1 MATIKIQQTKSRIGA
16 PKDQKRTLDALGLT
30 KLNHIVEKERGCG
43 KINAPHTVLTIRVLS
58 EKCKNRAKNLAEK
71 FAQSGKRQ

>member
-30 KLNHIVEKERGCG
+30 KMNHIVEKEDTPVLRGM
-43 KINAPHTVLTIRVLS
+43 IRKVHHFGTGG
-58 EKCKNRAKNLAEK
+58 E
-71 FAQSGKRQ
+71 

>member
-30 KLNHIVEKERGCG
+30 KLNHIVEKEDTPNVRGMIR
-43 KINAPHTVLTIRVLS
+43 KVYHLVTVV
-58 EKCKNRAKNLAEK
+58 E
-71 FAQSGKRQ
+71 

>member
-30 KLNHIVEKERGCG
+30 KMNHIVEKEYTPVLRGMIR
-43 KINAPHTVLTIRVLS
+43 KVHHLVTVV
-58 EKCKNRAKNLAEK
+58 E
-71 FAQSGKRQ
+71 

>member
-30 KLNHIVEKERGCG
+30 KLNHIVEKEDTPNVRGMIR
-43 KINAPHTVLTIRVLS
+43 KVHYLVTVV
-58 EKCKNRAKNLAEK
+58 E
-71 FAQSGKRQ
+71 